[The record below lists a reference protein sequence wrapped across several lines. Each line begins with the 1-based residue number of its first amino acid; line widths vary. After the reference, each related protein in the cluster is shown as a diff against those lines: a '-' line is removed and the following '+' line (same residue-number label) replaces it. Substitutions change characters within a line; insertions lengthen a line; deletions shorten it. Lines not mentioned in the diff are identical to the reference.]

1 MFGFSHDI
9 YPIVVVHVTLR
20 IRNYCFLTFLA
31 YMPFPIQT
39 LPIDARILLKRFGVY
54 AGIIHPSNSIH
65 PYIAHFAK
73 EHLKR
78 IKDLFSRQV
87 EISIAD

>member
-1 MFGFSHDI
+1 
-9 YPIVVVHVTLR
+9 
-20 IRNYCFLTFLA
+20 
-31 YMPFPIQT
+31 MPFPIQT